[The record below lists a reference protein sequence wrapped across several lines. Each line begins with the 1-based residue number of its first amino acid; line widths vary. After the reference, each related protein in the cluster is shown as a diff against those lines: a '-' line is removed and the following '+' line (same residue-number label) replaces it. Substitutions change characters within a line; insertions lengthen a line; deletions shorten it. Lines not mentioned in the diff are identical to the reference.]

1 VEGRVKIFISY
12 RRDDTAGRAG
22 RLFDLLAT
30 RFGARNVFQ
39 DVTAIE
45 PGTDF
50 TQRVDEA
57 IAQCDATL
65 VVIGSDW
72 LSMSGPDGTRRLDE
86 PDDYVRREV
95 GAALAAGVRVVPV
108 LVDRAE
114 LPTPEDLPDALRPLA
129 QRQAV
134 ALRDATWHQDVDAL
148 VRRLEG
154 EELIDTPR
162 RRGLWRR
169 WPLVAGAA
177 GVLAVAVLVG
187 WTLLGDDD
195 DNGDNGA
202 ESLPDRLTECPVP
215 DTSWAPIEVR
225 DGATGVQLE
234 DTHTFAYTVQ
244 DAFHRVEE
252 SGETLLVLRAELE
265 NRTVAMDDTHDDD
278 TGFSHTVFD
287 RLFVDGLSVGTP
299 YCFVVVVGDEFSI
312 GPGQRAVAL
321 VGYLTTENVADAQL
335 VVETDGDQQ
344 IEITAAG

>member
-1 VEGRVKIFISY
+1 MKIFISY

-72 LSMSGPDGTRRLDE
+72 LTMSGPDGTRRLDE
-86 PDDYVRREV
+86 SDDYVRREV

-114 LPTPEDLPDALRPLA
+114 LPAPEDLPEVLRPLA

-154 EELIDTPR
+154 EELIDAPR
-162 RRGLWRR
+162 RR

-187 WTLLGDDD
+187 WTCSETTTTM
-195 DNGDNGA
+195 A
-202 ESLPDRLTECPVP
+202 T
-215 DTSWAPIEVR
+215 TAPTR
-225 DGATGVQLE
+225 SPTG
-234 DTHTFAYTVQ
+234 
-244 DAFHRVEE
+244 
-252 SGETLLVLRAELE
+252 
-265 NRTVAMDDTHDDD
+265 
-278 TGFSHTVFD
+278 
-287 RLFVDGLSVGTP
+287 
-299 YCFVVVVGDEFSI
+299 
-312 GPGQRAVAL
+312 
-321 VGYLTTENVADAQL
+321 
-335 VVETDGDQQ
+335 
-344 IEITAAG
+344 

>member
-1 VEGRVKIFISY
+1 VKIFISY

-50 TQRVDEA
+50 SQRVDQA

-114 LPTPEDLPDALRPLA
+114 LPTPEDLPEALRPLA

-148 VRRLEG
+148 VRRLMG
-154 EELIDTPR
+154 EELIETPR
-162 RRGLWRR
+162 RR

-177 GVLAVAVLVG
+177 GVLAVAALAG
-187 WTLLGDDD
+187 WIWLGDDD
-195 DNGDNGA
+195 NDGDDSTA
-202 ESLPDRLTECPVP
+202 DEPTECPTTP
-215 DTSWAPIEVR
+215 TGWSPIEVR
-225 DGATGVQLE
+225 DGATGVQHM
-234 DTHTFAYTVQ
+234 DTQSFAYTVL
-244 DAFHRVEE
+244 DAGYRTEE
-252 SGETLLVLRAELE
+252 SGETLVVLRAQLE
-265 NRTVAMDDTHDDD
+265 NRTTPVADTHDDD
-278 TGFSHTVFD
+278 TAYTHTMFD
-287 RLFVDGLSVGTP
+287 RLLVDGLSVGNP
-299 YCFVVVVGDEFSI
+299 YCFVVVVGDENQI
-312 GPGQRAVAL
+312 EPGQRAVAL
-321 VGYLTTENVADAQL
+321 VGYLTSEYVAGAEL
-335 VVETDGDQQ
+335 VVETDGDQE
-344 IEITAAG
+344 IEITPPG

>member
-1 VEGRVKIFISY
+1 MKIFISY

-114 LPTPEDLPDALRPLA
+114 LPTPEDLPEALRPLA

-134 ALRDATWHQDVDAL
+134 
-148 VRRLEG
+148 
-154 EELIDTPR
+154 
-162 RRGLWRR
+162 
-169 WPLVAGAA
+169 
-177 GVLAVAVLVG
+177 
-187 WTLLGDDD
+187 
-195 DNGDNGA
+195 
-202 ESLPDRLTECPVP
+202 
-215 DTSWAPIEVR
+215 
-225 DGATGVQLE
+225 GAT
-234 DTHTFAYTVQ
+234 
-244 DAFHRVEE
+244 
-252 SGETLLVLRAELE
+252 
-265 NRTVAMDDTHDDD
+265 
-278 TGFSHTVFD
+278 
-287 RLFVDGLSVGTP
+287 
-299 YCFVVVVGDEFSI
+299 
-312 GPGQRAVAL
+312 
-321 VGYLTTENVADAQL
+321 
-335 VVETDGDQQ
+335 
-344 IEITAAG
+344 

>member
-1 VEGRVKIFISY
+1 
-12 RRDDTAGRAG
+12 
-22 RLFDLLAT
+22 
-30 RFGARNVFQ
+30 
-39 DVTAIE
+39 
-45 PGTDF
+45 
-50 TQRVDEA
+50 
-57 IAQCDATL
+57 
-65 VVIGSDW
+65 VIGSDW

-287 RLFVDGLSVGTP
+287 RLFVDGCRWAPRTASWSWSATNSVSGPASGRSRSWGT
-299 YCFVVVVGDEFSI
+299 
-312 GPGQRAVAL
+312 
-321 VGYLTTENVADAQL
+321 
-335 VVETDGDQQ
+335 
-344 IEITAAG
+344 

>member
-1 VEGRVKIFISY
+1 MKIFISY

-108 LVDRAE
+108 LVDHAE
-114 LPTPEDLPDALRPLA
+114 LPTPEDLPEALRPLA

-134 ALRDATWHQDVDAL
+134 TLRDATWHQDVDAL

-162 RRGLWRR
+162 RR

-177 GVLAVAVLVG
+177 GRARGGRARRVDIARRRRQR
-187 WTLLGDDD
+187 
-195 DNGDNGA
+195 NGA
-202 ESLPDRLTECPVP
+202 DSLPDRLTECPVP

-225 DGATGVQLE
+225 DGATGVQQT

-244 DAFHRVEE
+244 EAVYRVEQP
-252 SGETLLVLRAELE
+252 GQNLIVLRAELE

-278 TGFSHTVFD
+278 TGFSHTMFD

-321 VGYLTTENVADAQL
+321 VGYLTSENVADAQL

-344 IEITAAG
+344 IEITPAG

>member
-1 VEGRVKIFISY
+1 MKIFISY

-114 LPTPEDLPDALRPLA
+114 LPALEDLPEALRPLA

-148 VRRLEG
+148 VRGLEG
-154 EELIDTPR
+154 EALIETPR
-162 RRGLWRR
+162 RRGLGRR

-177 GVLAVAVLVG
+177 AVLVVAGLVG
-187 WTLLGDDD
+187 WTLLGDDDND

-215 DTSWAPIEVR
+215 DPSWAPIEVR
-225 DGATGVQLE
+225 DGATGVQLM
-234 DTHTFAYTVQ
+234 DTQTFAYTVKE
-244 DAFHRVEE
+244 AGYRVEP
-252 SGETLLVLRAELE
+252 SGEKLVVLRAELE
-265 NRTVAMDDTHDDD
+265 NRTVPVDGTHDDD
-278 TGFSHTVFD
+278 TGFSHTMFD
-287 RLFVDGLSVGTP
+287 RLLVDGLSVGTP
-299 YCFVVVVGDEFSI
+299 YCFVVVVGDEFQI
-312 GPGQRAVAL
+312 EPGQHADAL
-321 VGYLTTENVADAQL
+321 VGYLTSEDVDGARL
-335 VVETDGDQQ
+335 VVETDGDQE
-344 IEITAAG
+344 IEFTPAG

>member
-1 VEGRVKIFISY
+1 MKIFISY

-39 DVTAIE
+39 DVAAIE

-114 LPTPEDLPDALRPLA
+114 LPAPEDLPEALRPLA

-154 EELIDTPR
+154 EELLDTPR
-162 RRGLWRR
+162 RRGLACGGRSLR
-169 WPLVAGAA
+169 EQ
-177 GVLAVAVLVG
+177 LAVWSWPGSSGGHCSETTTTTATTAPNRSLTGSRNAPFRTPRGHRSTSATAPRVYNS
-187 WTLLGDDD
+187 WTRRR
-195 DNGDNGA
+195 
-202 ESLPDRLTECPVP
+202 SP
-215 DTSWAPIEVR
+215 
-225 DGATGVQLE
+225 
-234 DTHTFAYTVQ
+234 
-244 DAFHRVEE
+244 
-252 SGETLLVLRAELE
+252 
-265 NRTVAMDDTHDDD
+265 
-278 TGFSHTVFD
+278 
-287 RLFVDGLSVGTP
+287 TP
-299 YCFVVVVGDEFSI
+299 
-312 GPGQRAVAL
+312 
-321 VGYLTTENVADAQL
+321 
-335 VVETDGDQQ
+335 
-344 IEITAAG
+344 

>member
-1 VEGRVKIFISY
+1 MKIFISY

-114 LPTPEDLPDALRPLA
+114 LPAPEDLPEALRPLA

-162 RRGLWRR
+162 RRGLGRR

-177 GVLAVAVLVG
+177 GLLAVAVLVG
-187 WTLLGDDD
+187 WTVLGDDD
-195 DNGDNGA
+195 DNGGA
-202 ESLPDRLTECPVP
+202 ESLRDSADGMPRSGSLVGTDRGP
-215 DTSWAPIEVR
+215 R
-225 DGATGVQLE
+225 RRHGRAT
-234 DTHTFAYTVQ
+234 T
-244 DAFHRVEE
+244 
-252 SGETLLVLRAELE
+252 
-265 NRTVAMDDTHDDD
+265 DTHD
-278 TGFSHTVFD
+278 V
-287 RLFVDGLSVGTP
+287 RLHRAGSRP
-299 YCFVVVVGDEFSI
+299 
-312 GPGQRAVAL
+312 PRRAV
-321 VGYLTTENVADAQL
+321 G
-335 VVETDGDQQ
+335 
-344 IEITAAG
+344 

>member
-1 VEGRVKIFISY
+1 MKIFISY

-114 LPTPEDLPDALRPLA
+114 LPAPEDLPEALRPLA

-134 ALRDATWHQDVDAL
+134 ALRDATWHRDVDAL
-148 VRRLEG
+148 VRGLEG
-154 EELIDTPR
+154 EELLDTPR
-162 RRGLWRR
+162 RRGLGVGGRS
-169 WPLVAGAA
+169 WPERPGY
-177 GVLAVAVLVG
+177 
-187 WTLLGDDD
+187 
-195 DNGDNGA
+195 
-202 ESLPDRLTECPVP
+202 SLWPCSSGGHCSET
-215 DTSWAPIEVR
+215 TTTTTAP
-225 DGATGVQLE
+225 
-234 DTHTFAYTVQ
+234 THFPK
-244 DAFHRVEE
+244 
-252 SGETLLVLRAELE
+252 G
-265 NRTVAMDDTHDDD
+265 
-278 TGFSHTVFD
+278 
-287 RLFVDGLSVGTP
+287 
-299 YCFVVVVGDEFSI
+299 
-312 GPGQRAVAL
+312 
-321 VGYLTTENVADAQL
+321 
-335 VVETDGDQQ
+335 
-344 IEITAAG
+344 

>member
-1 VEGRVKIFISY
+1 MKIFISY

-114 LPTPEDLPDALRPLA
+114 LPAPEDLPEALRPLA

-154 EELIDTPR
+154 EELLDTPR
-162 RRGLWRR
+162 RRGLGRR

-195 DNGDNGA
+195 NDNGA
-202 ESLPDRLTECPVP
+202 DSLPRQADGMPHGHGVLT
-215 DTSWAPIEVR
+215 
-225 DGATGVQLE
+225 
-234 DTHTFAYTVQ
+234 
-244 DAFHRVEE
+244 
-252 SGETLLVLRAELE
+252 
-265 NRTVAMDDTHDDD
+265 NR
-278 TGFSHTVFD
+278 
-287 RLFVDGLSVGTP
+287 
-299 YCFVVVVGDEFSI
+299 
-312 GPGQRAVAL
+312 GPRRRNGRTARRRAVVRVHRAGRRL
-321 VGYLTTENVADAQL
+321 PRRAVG
-335 VVETDGDQQ
+335 
-344 IEITAAG
+344 

>member
-1 VEGRVKIFISY
+1 MKIFISY

-114 LPTPEDLPDALRPLA
+114 LPAPEDLPEALRPLA

-154 EELIDTPR
+154 EELIETPR
-162 RRGLWRR
+162 RR

-187 WTLLGDDD
+187 WTLRRDDD
-195 DNGDNGA
+195 DNGA
-202 ESLPDRLTECPVP
+202 ESPPDRLTECPVP
-215 DTSWAPIEVR
+215 DTSWATIEVR
-225 DGATGVQLE
+225 DGATGVQLM
-234 DTHTFAYTVQ
+234 DTQTFAYTVEE
-244 DAFHRVEE
+244 AAYRVEP
-252 SGETLLVLRAELE
+252 SGEKLVVLRAELE
-265 NRTVAMDDTHDDD
+265 NRTVPVEGTHDDD
-278 TGFSHTVFD
+278 TGFSHTMFD
-287 RLFVDGLSVGTP
+287 RLLVDGLSVDTP
-299 YCFVVVVGDEFSI
+299 YCFVVVVGDEFQI
-312 GPGQRAVAL
+312 EPGQHADAL
-321 VGYLTTENVADAQL
+321 VGYLTSEVVDGARL
-335 VVETDGDQQ
+335 VVETDGDQE
-344 IEITAAG
+344 IEFTPAG

>member
-1 VEGRVKIFISY
+1 MKIFISY

-114 LPTPEDLPDALRPLA
+114 LPTPEDLPEALRPLA

-162 RRGLWRR
+162 RRGLGRR

-177 GVLAVAVLVG
+177 GLLAVVVLVG

-195 DNGDNGA
+195 DND
-202 ESLPDRLTECPVP
+202 
-215 DTSWAPIEVR
+215 
-225 DGATGVQLE
+225 DGA
-234 DTHTFAYTVQ
+234 D
-244 DAFHRVEE
+244 
-252 SGETLLVLRAELE
+252 SLR
-265 NRTVAMDDTHDDD
+265 RP
-278 TGFSHTVFD
+278 
-287 RLFVDGLSVGTP
+287 VDGVPRSGYLVGTDRGP
-299 YCFVVVVGDEFSI
+299 RRRNRRATHGHADVRLHRAGRRLPRRGVG
-312 GPGQRAVAL
+312 
-321 VGYLTTENVADAQL
+321 
-335 VVETDGDQQ
+335 
-344 IEITAAG
+344 